1 MDFALLKIGCSRG
14 MVAQAYNPIYLGSRD
29 QEDNHSRPAQ
39 AESSMRLHFNPWQ
52 GMVMDTCHPS
62 YIGSTNRR
70 LTIQAISGIKPDPIS
85 KITKAKE
92 GWEYGIKW

>member
-1 MDFALLKIGCSRG
+1 
-14 MVAQAYNPIYLGSRD
+14 
-29 QEDNHSRPAQ
+29 
-39 AESSMRLHFNPWQ
+39 
-52 GMVMDTCHPS
+52 MVMDTCHPS